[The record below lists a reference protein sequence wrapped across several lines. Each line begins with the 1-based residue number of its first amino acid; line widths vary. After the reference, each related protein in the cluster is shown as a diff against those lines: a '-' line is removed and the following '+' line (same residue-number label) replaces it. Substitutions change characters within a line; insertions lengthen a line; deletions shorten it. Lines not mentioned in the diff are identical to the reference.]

1 MTRNGQWLIHVCSGT
16 LMKQVGLLPKGPIL
30 ATFSVEYTGRV
41 IQFTSTDANRTP
53 VWLEPSEIQSF
64 APGPIQGTL
73 IHMKNGETYSVL
85 ESAEDVSAQIPS
97 K

>member
-1 MTRNGQWLIHVCSGT
+1 M
-16 LMKQVGLLPKGPIL
+16 
-30 ATFSVEYTGRV
+30 
-41 IQFTSTDANRTP
+41 QFTSTDANRTP

>member
-1 MTRNGQWLIHVCSGT
+1 MASHFHEIGERPVCPPGFPAT
-16 LMKQVGLLPKGPIL
+16 LG
-30 ATFSVEYTGRV
+30 VEYTGRV

-85 ESAEDVSAQIPS
+85 ESAEDVAAQIPS

>member
-1 MTRNGQWLIHVCSGT
+1 
-16 LMKQVGLLPKGPIL
+16 
-30 ATFSVEYTGRV
+30 VEYTDLV
-41 IQFTSTDANRTP
+41 IQLTSTDANRTP
-53 VWLEPSEIQSF
+53 LWLDPSEIQSF

-73 IHMKNGETYSVL
+73 IHMKTGESYGVL

>member
-1 MTRNGQWLIHVCSGT
+1 M
-16 LMKQVGLLPKGPIL
+16 
-30 ATFSVEYTGRV
+30 

-53 VWLEPSEIQSF
+53 VWLEPSEIQSL

-85 ESAEDVSAQIPS
+85 ESADEVAAQIPS